1 MNILF
6 WLLIWIIIAVSGGG
20 ILSVFLKKSD
30 DKVTEIYE
38 AKHAAEFI
46 YENKIKQAMLTLEAL
61 RKNRFVH
68 NNQIIEARELMWQLE
83 NLERSIFDAKA
94 KLLTTASSANLR
106 SKAEKDVVI
115 GFILPQPE

>member
-20 ILSVFLKKSD
+20 ILSVILKKTD
-30 DKVTEIYE
+30 DKVTDIYE

-68 NNQIIEARELMWQLE
+68 NNQIIEARGLMCELE